1 MISSDKITTV
11 TGRQIAAARSLLG
24 IGQSEL
30 AAWSSISVPT
40 LKRMEASVG
49 PAAGLTNNVAAVR
62 RALEAAGVEFTN
74 GDQPGVR
81 MKSYKL
87 KDAGLDAFLLDP
99 LAKWIGFG
107 AVAPGRVIT
116 VRVEDIAL
124 QRLSPSSGGA
134 NHVSVLEDKN
144 HRRKIFK
151 IAAEK
156 YELGLIESGDTI
168 SVTDADVAQ
177 QLG

>member
-1 MISSDKITTV
+1 
-11 TGRQIAAARSLLG
+11 
-24 IGQSEL
+24 
-30 AAWSSISVPT
+30 
-40 LKRMEASVG
+40 
-49 PAAGLTNNVAAVR
+49 
-62 RALEAAGVEFTN
+62 
-74 GDQPGVR
+74 

-87 KDAGLDAFLLDP
+87 KDAGEDAFLMDP

-107 AVAPGRVIT
+107 VVDAGRPIT

-124 QRLSPSSGGA
+124 QRLDPTIGGGA
-134 NHVSVLEDKN
+134 NHMSALET
-144 HRRKIFK
+144 HRSKIFK

-177 QLG
+177 QPS